1 MKKLF
6 YSVFAIAF
14 MASIFSSCEDVPAP
28 FDDPNTNKQDTTV
41 IEDGSYL
48 NETFEKDF
56 GKFTVKT
63 VKGTDWIYTS
73 YNNKGYAK
81 ATGYVSQTQTVP
93 SESYLIS
100 PTIDLSKAKSAHLS
114 FDYALRYLKNGA
126 VDKVYITDN
135 YTGNPT
141 TTTWTD
147 ITGTLTEGSDWT
159 FISFSQ
165 TIPTTFIGKNKV
177 VIAFYYSC
185 TSANSSTW
193 EIKNVKIQDGEATN
207 DSGSDT
213 GGSTDVAASGDGTQ
227 ASPYNVTAAIAK
239 ATATNSWVKGYIV
252 GYVNGMTL
260 SSGAVFSADTCTV
273 KTNLL
278 IAASATETDVKKCMP
293 VQLPS
298 GTVRD
303 GLNLSDHKGY
313 YKKEVTLYGAI
324 ASYFSAPG
332 VKSVT
337 YAEIDGNKIGTDPSS
352 TPVTTG
358 LLNET
363 FASSQGNF
371 TIVDVKLPSD
381 LKYLWKEDTSYKCM
395 KASAYYNKKNYESES
410 WLISPAIDMS
420 KVSDATL
427 SFDQACKY
435 FNDISKEV
443 SIRISTDY
451 STGDPTKATWT
462 TLTIST
468 WPAADFK
475 FITNSVNI
483 KNFCGKNNVHIAF
496 QYTSTSS
503 AAGTWEIKNVT
514 IK

>member
-56 GKFTVKT
+56 GKFTLKT
-63 VKGTDWIYTS
+63 IKGNDWKINYKT
-73 YNNKGYAK
+73 AT
-81 ATGYVSQTQTVP
+81 ATGYDNSTKVTTA
-93 SESYLIS
+93 SESYLVS
-100 PTIDLSKAKSAHLS
+100 TAIDLSKTTSAYLS
-114 FDYALRYLKNGA
+114 FDYILRYVKDGTAN
-126 VDKVYITDN
+126 KVLITDN
-135 YTGNPT
+135 YTGDPT
-141 TTTWTD
+141 TTKWTD
-147 ITGTLTEGSDWT
+147 ISGKLTEGSDWNT
-159 FISFSQ
+159 FTAYSH
-165 TIPTTFIGKNKV
+165 TLPTAFVGKSNII
-177 VIAFYYSC
+177 IALYYSC
-185 TSANSSTW
+185 TSATSATW
-193 EIKNVKIQDGEATN
+193 EIKNLKLQNGEGT
-207 DSGSDT
+207 DSGSGDNT

-278 IAASATETDVKKCMP
+278 IAASSTETDVKKCMP